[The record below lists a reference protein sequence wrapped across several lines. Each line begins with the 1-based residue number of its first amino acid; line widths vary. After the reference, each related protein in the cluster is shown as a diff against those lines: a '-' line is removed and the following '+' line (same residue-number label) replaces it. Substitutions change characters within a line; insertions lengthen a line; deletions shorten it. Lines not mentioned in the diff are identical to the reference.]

1 MTAVDDIDAAPTLL
15 GDAPFAGLEPGAAL
29 AVAVDGVDPADSS
42 DDALLDL
49 VLAFQRLVA
58 WATAG
63 AAAAAA
69 ELADRPVMNPWWPA
83 VAGPVAVPD
92 VAAEELALALGWSR
106 RAAGR
111 LVRDGRAYRS
121 ALTPTG
127 DALAV
132 GALSPVKAR
141 VLVDALESVPVELAL
156 DVQDAVLPGAPSRTP
171 AQLSRDVARALLVA
185 DPAGS
190 RERHDRACRGRR
202 LDRPRILPDGM
213 AGVWAVL
220 PAQDA
225 VLLDSTIDAVSR
237 AGREAGDPRTL
248 DQLRADTL
256 VSLVVGTPPGHVGLV
271 VGAAPAPTGTDADVE
286 HGAGRARSAP
296 RWPARTS
303 IEVRVPLS
311 SLLGLDDQ
319 PGELAGYGPISAE
332 ASRAFAR
339 GGTWRR
345 VVTDPLSGAVLDVGR
360 TRYRPPED
368 LADHVRVR
376 DGTCVRP
383 GCSTRARSCDLDHT
397 VPFGR
402 PGEVR
407 ASDVGEVEA
416 SAAGEDAARPG
427 PVEGTASPD
436 DPSPASRVRHPDD
449 PAAGRTAADNL
460 GPMCRRDHLV
470 KTHGGF
476 SVRQISP
483 GTFEWRTP
491 LGRTYTV
498 TPGLDGT
505 RRGPAPPF

>member
-1 MTAVDDIDAAPTLL
+1 MTAVDDTALATPL

-42 DDALLDL
+42 DGALLEL

-111 LVRDGRAYRS
+111 LVRDGRAYRG
-121 ALTPTG
+121 ALIPTG

-156 DVQDAVLPGAPSRTP
+156 DVQDAVLPTAPSRTP
-171 AQLSRDVARALLVA
+171 AQLSRDITRALLVA

-190 RERHDRACRGRR
+190 RQRHDRACRGRR
-202 LDRPRILPDGM
+202 LDRPRVLPDGM

-225 VLLDSTIDAVSR
+225 ALLDGTVDAVAR
-237 AGREAGDPRTL
+237 AARDAGDPRTL

-256 VSLVVGTPPGHVGLV
+256 VGLVVGTPP
-271 VGAAPAPTGTDADVE
+271 APADDDDVRTEPAGAQARRSRRPT
-286 HGAGRARSAP
+286 
-296 RWPARTS
+296 ARTA

-311 SLLGLDDQ
+311 TLLGLDDE

-345 VVTDPLSGAVLDVGR
+345 IVTDPLSGAVLDVGR
-360 TRYRPPED
+360 TRYRPPDD
-368 LADHVRVR
+368 LDDHVRVR

-383 GCSTRARSCDLDHT
+383 GCSAPARSCDLDHT
-397 VPFGR
+397 VSFGR
-402 PGEVR
+402 LDG
-407 ASDVGEVEA
+407 A
-416 SAAGEDAARPG
+416 
-427 PVEGTASPD
+427 
-436 DPSPASRVRHPDD
+436 
-449 PAAGRTAADNL
+449 RTAADNL

-476 SVRQISP
+476 TVRQVSP

-498 TPGLDGT
+498 TPGTTTTARDH
-505 RRGPAPPF
+505 PPPF